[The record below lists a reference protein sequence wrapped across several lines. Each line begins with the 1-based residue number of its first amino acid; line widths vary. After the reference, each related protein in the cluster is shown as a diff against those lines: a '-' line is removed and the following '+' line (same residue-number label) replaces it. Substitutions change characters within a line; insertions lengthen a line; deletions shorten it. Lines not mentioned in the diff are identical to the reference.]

1 MVKFTAFLVRVFSYL
16 GLIRFLRIITG
27 ARGRG
32 RRSTKKVL
40 QAWYPLHYNAKVRA
54 WIDSLPKN
62 TDSHSSFLMKA
73 FELKSEGL
81 DWIVFKNGE
90 LMGPK
95 EESARGICL
104 HSPSIRQREDWRLIY
119 ASQIKFKAQ
128 GNSNYC
134 AAMTH
139 LSLIIPMCCL
149 HWVFHKTSSKLR
161 MPALSLCS
169 WSREGVR
176 NGDTYSFCPWT
187 KCTASRLL

>member
-1 MVKFTAFLVRVFSYL
+1 MAKLTAFLVKVFSYL
-16 GLIRFLRIITG
+16 GLIRFLCIIMG
-27 ARGRG
+27 VRGRG
-32 RRSTKKVL
+32 GRSTKRVL
-40 QAWYPLHYNAKVRA
+40 QAWYPLHYNKKVRA
-54 WIDSLPKN
+54 WPDSLPKN
-62 TDSHSSFLMKA
+62 ADSHSSFLIKA
-73 FELKSEGL
+73 SELKSEGL

-104 HSPSIRQREDWRLIY
+104 RSPAIRQREDWRLIY

-128 GNSNYC
+128 GNPNYC

-139 LSLIIPMCCL
+139 LSLIIPMRCL
-149 HWVFHKTSSKLR
+149 PWVFHKTRSKLR
-161 MPALSLCS
+161 MPALSLRS

-176 NGDTYSFCPWT
+176 HGDTYSFCPWT